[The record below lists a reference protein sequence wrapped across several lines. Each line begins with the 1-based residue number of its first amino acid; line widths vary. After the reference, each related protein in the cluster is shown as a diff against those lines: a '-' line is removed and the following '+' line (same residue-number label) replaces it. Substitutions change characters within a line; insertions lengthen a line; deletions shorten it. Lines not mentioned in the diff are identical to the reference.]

1 MLLNEENYSSSE
13 IYAAL
18 NAGNDILT
26 HLNRTQL
33 ASDLSLLGQLR
44 TDIENNFDGFKIAYQ
59 PIYFVHRVKGCTNK
73 RIVALEALIRWKE
86 VSPSDFIPIAE
97 SCDLIHN
104 ISEWVL
110 KQVIEEINLSK
121 SINYDSKINHKYFIN
136 VSSALVSPKHA
147 FLDMVKSVFEASS
160 DALSRIGIELTES
173 TVKENPE
180 CVKRL
185 VTGLHEM
192 GVEIALDDFGVG
204 QSSLSRLRDLHV
216 DKIKIDRS
224 FTDIKHEKSLVILK
238 NLLAMAHELGVMVV
252 VEGIESEEQLERFMG
267 MGFLFFQGF
276 LLGKPSLSFLR

>member
-18 NAGNDILT
+18 NTGRDLLT
-26 HLNRTQL
+26 HLNRSQL

-121 SINYDSKINHKYFIN
+121 SINYDGKINHKYFIN

-160 DALSRIGIELTES
+160 DALSRIGIEKDIKTE
-173 TVKENPE
+173 T
-180 CVKRL
+180 
-185 VTGLHEM
+185 
-192 GVEIALDDFGVG
+192 FGVG
-204 QSSLSRLRDLHV
+204 ESSLSRLRDLHV

-252 VEGIESEEQLERFMG
+252 VEGIESEEQLEHFMG